1 MPSYLAETYTP
12 QSSDVGAAAW
22 RARLAAEQL
31 TREGTPVRYVRSIFT
46 REDEFCL
53 YLFEADSADA
63 VRRVGTRARL
73 EFDRIV
79 EAIEADG
86 GPEKHANAT
95 RRDTTSQQTVI
106 EEAAQREVLGR

>member
-12 QSSDVGAAAW
+12 QSSDVGGAAW

-31 TREGTPVRYVRSIFT
+31 TQEGTPVRYVRSIFT

-63 VRRVGTRARL
+63 VRSVGARARI

-79 EAIEADG
+79 EAVE
-86 GPEKHANAT
+86 
-95 RRDTTSQQTVI
+95 RR
-106 EEAAQREVLGR
+106 